1 MTQSSVAAVT
11 QLWAFGPLF
20 KPLSLSDLE
29 DAQSILILK
38 KRIPYFQSRLWRQL
52 TGRKDG
58 LILLPGEIKLT
69 VKTVVILLP
78 IHCPQKSPDFFTV
91 VIWCL
96 WLAPTFTRLLSRQAE
111 LSLRLG
117 SGEWLWEQFPS
128 KTSNSICF
136 PLLSLQV
143 PTMAP
148 TRAAS
153 VPPLGVWQQVMGYCE
168 LLLQRGGFMCCYWA

>member
-1 MTQSSVAAVT
+1 MT

-91 VIWCL
+91 VI
-96 WLAPTFTRLLSRQAE
+96 
-111 LSLRLG
+111 
-117 SGEWLWEQFPS
+117 
-128 KTSNSICF
+128 
-136 PLLSLQV
+136 
-143 PTMAP
+143 
-148 TRAAS
+148 
-153 VPPLGVWQQVMGYCE
+153 
-168 LLLQRGGFMCCYWA
+168 